1 MREEAGRRWR
11 RVPRPIRTPVS
22 VIVRT
27 FRLYVDDGCGTYAAA
42 IAYYAI
48 FSLVPLSLIILS
60 IFGLVVEEQR
70 ITNFVFEQL
79 PLKETPSVRDNVAQ
93 IVKRA
98 HDISAAGLSFGV
110 IALIWSS
117 SGIFSAVRKGLNAA
131 SHRKKGRPY
140 WHGKLIDFA
149 LIPAL
154 GTLIVL
160 SVGLTALSQVVI
172 ERVGTFG
179 PLDFNTNLA
188 LRISSYIIPAML
200 SFGMFT
206 LLYKYVP
213 TARPAWTE
221 ALAGA
226 GFATVLFELTKNF
239 YAMIFALTAFSK
251 DTAIYAG
258 FGNALGFLLW
268 LFVNAS
274 ILLLGAEFA
283 RAIRIQSAASQSQIV
298 ADVLAEEE
306 EDGDERAPAKPVVR
320 HPARPGGVR

>member
-1 MREEAGRRWR
+1 MRAAARRRWR
-11 RVPRPIRTPVS
+11 RAPRAVRAPVA
-22 VIVRT
+22 VLVRT
-27 FRLYVDDGCGTYAAA
+27 FRLYIDDGCGTYAAA

-70 ITNFVFEQL
+70 ITNFVFDQL
-79 PLKETPSVRDNVAQ
+79 PLKETESVRDNVAS

-131 SHRKKGRPY
+131 YHRKKGRPY

-160 SVGLTALSQVVI
+160 SVGLTAASQVII
-172 ERVGTFG
+172 ERAGTLG
-179 PLDFNTNLA
+179 PLHFDTNLA
-188 LRISSYIIPAML
+188 LRASTYIIPALL
-200 SFGMFT
+200 SFTMFA

-213 TARPAWTE
+213 TARPAWRE

-226 GFATVLFELTKNF
+226 AFATVLFELTKNF

-258 FGNALGFLLW
+258 FGTALGFLLW

-274 ILLLGAEFA
+274 ILLLGAEFS
-283 RAIRIQSAASQSQIV
+283 RAIRSPVAA
-298 ADVLAEEE
+298 LEELE
-306 EDGDERAPAKPVVR
+306 SEPGEERAVGKPAAR
-320 HPARPGGVR
+320 HSARHGVR